1 MQDNKDVPLEKTSSS
16 GRAARRSV
24 LYKYLDD
31 NFIKDGKRILFTIG
45 RIKRDLSE
53 EIARWGE
60 LYNIKSNKNIDSEL
74 SKLLDDYGVE
84 FVCTGAETMS
94 KRGRP
99 QNMYR
104 AKKENSS
111 ESRKVERFNKK
122 VEALKALKESSD
134 KNK

>member
-1 MQDNKDVPLEKTSSS
+1 MSEIKNTKTKKTSGS
-16 GRAARRSV
+16 GRAARRAV

-31 NFIKDGKRILFTIG
+31 NFIKDGRLILFTIG

-53 EIARWGE
+53 EISRWGD
-60 LYNIKSNKNIDSEL
+60 LYNIKTNKNIDSEL

-84 FVCTGAETMS
+84 FVCHGTETMS

-111 ESRKVERFNKK
+111 ESKKAERFNKK
-122 VEALKALKESSD
+122 IEALKALKESSD
-134 KNK
+134 NSK

>member
-1 MQDNKDVPLEKTSSS
+1 MLNKKDTENKKTTES
-16 GRAARRSV
+16 GRSARRSI
-24 LYKYLDD
+24 LYKYLDET
-31 NFIKDGKRILFTIG
+31 FIKGDKHLLFSIG
-45 RIKRDLSE
+45 RIKRDLSD
-53 EIARWGE
+53 EIAKWGD

-84 FVCTGAETMS
+84 FVCLGVENMS

-111 ESRKVERFNKK
+111 ESRKSDRFNKRI
-122 VEALKALKESSD
+122 EALKALKDSTKKD
-134 KNK
+134 K